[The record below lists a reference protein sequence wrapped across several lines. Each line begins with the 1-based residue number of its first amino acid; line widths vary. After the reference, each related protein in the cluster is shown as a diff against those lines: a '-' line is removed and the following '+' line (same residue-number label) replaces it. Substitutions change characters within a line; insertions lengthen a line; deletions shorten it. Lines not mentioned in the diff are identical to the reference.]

1 MTNVRPQSRA
11 ALAALFLA
19 VSAVPSAFS
28 QSTQSTPTTP
38 ARLPGQVATPQD
50 SATEMRLLRQQ
61 EKQRTNIYKAFYP
74 DAAMLRKAAI
84 TFHANLLESNYEQ
97 GFLVLELE
105 TADIAALRSFGFR
118 IENAPEF
125 IQRRDDFLAAIQ
137 AAADAKSRTT
147 APGASTA
154 STGITG
160 AAA

>member
-28 QSTQSTPTTP
+28 QSATPQSASP
-38 ARLPGQVATPQD
+38 ARLPGQVTPQD

-74 DAAMLRKAAI
+74 DAAMLRKAAV
-84 TFHANLLESNYEQ
+84 TVHANLLESNYEQ

-105 TADIAALRSFGFR
+105 KGRVSGIDMDVCV
-118 IENAPEF
+118 AP
-125 IQRRDDFLAAIQ
+125 
-137 AAADAKSRTT
+137 
-147 APGASTA
+147 
-154 STGITG
+154 
-160 AAA
+160 